1 MQFRAQRVC
10 LSVCQPG
17 WVQYGGLTSVP
28 MLTGQ
33 SFALIADSNQRG
45 MIHIHGVMIQLRG
58 ALVKVVYLSDR

>member
-1 MQFRAQRVC
+1 
-10 LSVCQPG
+10 
-17 WVQYGGLTSVP
+17 